1 VCEGDDDPVMRLA
14 LTIDMIVKQIR
25 PADWR
30 GVTARENIIKAAL
43 LPILLEETEVERVFL
58 ILTAQ
63 SEY

>member
-1 VCEGDDDPVMRLA
+1 MRLA